1 MTDLPKNRIAEVR
14 KARGMT
20 QQQLADAVGSHW
32 ITISKLER
40 GRIRLTTDWLER
52 LAKPLGVGERD
63 LLSGTTGSTAYG
75 AVFGKPTV
83 AFSKPLLYLREGGD
97 SLFEPESLRIDGPAY
112 EPFLHE
118 GDTVFL
124 APLRSIDR
132 IEQKRLEGR
141 LCFSDVGT
149 KLILAGFLYSS
160 KKSNTYDL
168 FWLGR
173 RLRAGINARRIFLVT
188 GISFG
193 LGKS

>member
-1 MTDLPKNRIAEVR
+1 MADLPRNRIAEAR

-52 LAKPLGVGERD
+52 LAKPLGVSERD
-63 LLSGTTGSTAYG
+63 LLSGTTGNPAYG
-75 AVFGKPTV
+75 AAFGEPTGPFGKPL
-83 AFSKPLLYLREGGD
+83 FYLKEGDNLY
-97 SLFEPESLRIDGPAY
+97 EPKSLRIDGPAY

-118 GDTVFL
+118 GDTVWFT
-124 APLRSIDR
+124 PLRSIDGNER
-132 IEQKRLEGR
+132 KRLEGR

-149 KLILAGFLYSS
+149 KLVQAGFLYSG

-168 FWLGR
+168 FWLSR
-173 RLRAGINARRIFLVT
+173 RLRAGINARRIYLVT